1 MSPSRK
7 NQNQE
12 AFEALGVY
20 EDKDQR
26 CREVAA
32 SEPVKI
38 FVVNHNRLNISD
50 GIRFGIGLFLAH
62 LFIAAIF
69 LLIFLLTCIF
79 TGHSVDYYFH
89 PATTQQ
95 QER

>member
-32 SEPVKI
+32 SAPVKI

-50 GIRFGIGLFLAH
+50 GIRFGIGLILAWPIMVI
-62 LFIAAIF
+62 IAAM
-69 LLIFLLTCIF
+69 LV
-79 TGHSVDYYFH
+79 SVMRDLGVM
-89 PATTQQ
+89 
-95 QER
+95 